1 MLTLTSFHLATVS
14 TIFRDYN
21 SLLMLQSSLFNVII
35 INKISKFIG
44 FMKSPY
50 RFGLSKE
57 KNGFSCIFTSSGILP
72 LLKIFN
78 KVIQGL
84 QALEWLIF

>member
-1 MLTLTSFHLATVS
+1 
-14 TIFRDYN
+14 
-21 SLLMLQSSLFNVII
+21 
-35 INKISKFIG
+35 
-44 FMKSPY
+44 MKSAC

-72 LLKIFN
+72 ILKIFS

-84 QALEWLIF
+84 QALELLNF